1 MKNLL
6 LICLFIITV
15 YTLIEGKLHWDKR
28 VGAVQADTAAAIEL
42 NDQDIKEKEK
52 ISVAEVKDKDK
63 LVKLDRVNHLPPEL
77 QQKFRE
83 KISGNDQPVYLMI
96 LGSSS
101 TSQKAGAWPK
111 QLESKLHEFYGKS
124 LVEVSIK
131 EIANKTSD
139 QVISENIHK
148 DLAGQTPDI
157 LLLEPFLLYDNG
169 EISISNRLKN
179 LSTIIEVF
187 KEHNPN
193 ISVMIQPA
201 NPIHGARH
209 YPNEEQDLED
219 YAKQNKYIYLNHW
232 DAWPDHNGKEIKEYL
247 TNENLPNDKG
257 NGLWAKYLID
267 YFVRK

>member
-1 MKNLL
+1 MKNVL
-6 LICLFIITV
+6 LICLLIITV
-15 YTLIEGKLHWDKR
+15 YTLTAGKLHWDKR
-28 VGAVQADTAAAIEL
+28 VIAVQAGSAAT
-42 NDQDIKEKEK
+42 NDVNHQDKKEKEV
-52 ISVAEVKDKDK
+52 ISAAEVIDKDK
-63 LVKLDRVNHLPPEL
+63 LVKLDKVNHLPPEL

-83 KISGNDQPVYLMI
+83 KINGDDQPVYMMV

-101 TSQKAGAWPK
+101 TSQKEGGWPK
-111 QLESKLHEFYGKS
+111 QLENKLHEFYGKS

-148 DLAGQTPDI
+148 DLAGLTPDI

-169 EISISNRLKN
+169 ELSISDRLQN

-187 KEHNPN
+187 KEHNPEMT
-193 ISVMIQPA
+193 VMIQPA

-232 DAWPDHNGKEIKEYL
+232 YAWPDHKGKEIKEYL